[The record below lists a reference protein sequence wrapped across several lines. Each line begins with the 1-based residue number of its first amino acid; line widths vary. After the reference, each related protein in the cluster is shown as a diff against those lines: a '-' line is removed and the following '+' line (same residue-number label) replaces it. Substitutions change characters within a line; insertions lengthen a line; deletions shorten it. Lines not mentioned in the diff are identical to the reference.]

1 MSFIDKA
8 YIFSEKAGK
17 GSQPPTVT
25 AEKEISC
32 EISQPGA
39 KMQYTARSANYSAER
54 QLVMWRDEY
63 DGENRVRI
71 GSERYRVELT
81 GPAKNKL
88 HIKLML
94 AKEG

>member
-1 MSFIDKA
+1 MSFIDTA
-8 YIFSEKAGK
+8 YIFSEKVGK
-17 GSQPPTVT
+17 GSQPPIATT
-25 AEKEISC
+25 EKEICC

-81 GPAKNKL
+81 GPAKHKL

>member
-1 MSFIDKA
+1 MSFIDTA
-8 YIFSEKAGK
+8 FVFFEKAGK
-17 GSQPPTVT
+17 GSQPHAITS
-25 AEKEISC
+25 ERQIGC
-32 EISQPGA
+32 NISQPGA

-63 DGENRVRI
+63 GGENRVRI
-71 GSERYRVELT
+71 GNDTYRVELT
-81 GPAKNKL
+81 GPADNKL